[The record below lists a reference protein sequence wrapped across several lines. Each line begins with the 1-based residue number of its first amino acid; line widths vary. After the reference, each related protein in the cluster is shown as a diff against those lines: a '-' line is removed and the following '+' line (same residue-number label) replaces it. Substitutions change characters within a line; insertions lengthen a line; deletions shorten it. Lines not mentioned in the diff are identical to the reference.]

1 MENRFITPTVRS
13 LTSEQLVF
21 EHELGEGGFGCVIQA
36 QLDGQDVAVK
46 QLLHPNKN
54 AFAQF
59 QLELHHLARAQDS
72 EYIIKLVG
80 AVYYRFKGDDQQ
92 GNALIKKTNP
102 QLIRSNKLKEIY
114 SDTTI
119 KNYILNR

>member
-1 MENRFITPTVRS
+1 M
-13 LTSEQLVF
+13 
-21 EHELGEGGFGCVIQA
+21 
-36 QLDGQDVAVK
+36 VK
-46 QLLHPNKN
+46 TAIDNVDNVNADLYFNQLLKKATIPD
-54 AFAQF
+54 
-59 QLELHHLARAQDS
+59 LL
-72 EYIIKLVG
+72 IG